1 MKRLQVLFIILF
13 TMLLT
18 YNVVAQEKWQLQNS
32 NFPATVTVTNFSPV
46 NDLVCWAG
54 GWFFSS
60 IPYQGYIRT
69 IDGGNT
75 WVCDTIPGIPDGI
88 TSQVFAID
96 ANTAY
101 IAVYVTTSSNS
112 KGIYKTTDGGNTWN
126 KQNAY
131 STALNGPGYIFFFDA
146 SNGVVIG
153 DPNLETYT
161 TTNGGQTWN
170 PVSMQ
175 PLSGESTII
184 GTSIAGYGNS
194 VWFHTSHR
202 MFRSTDR
209 GNTWTASPYD
219 PQHYSWVPCIAFQDE
234 NTGIYSLWHMYTNEK
249 IYRKTTNGGSSWTDF
264 SNTVLN
270 NITPTSINHIPGTM
284 ATYLISDGYGPTKG
298 SAATSDAGENWVLW
312 DTDNFGCWNIG
323 FSGVQSGWGCIGQTN
338 QVYKY
343 IGPPLPVP
351 VELTSFTATAN
362 DKEVI
367 LNWTTATELNNQGFE
382 IGRASSST
390 TPLQEDWGKI
400 GFVPGFGT
408 TTEPKSYS
416 YSDQSAISGTNY
428 YRLKQVDFDG
438 SYEYSDVVEVD
449 FKAFNSYV
457 LEQCYPNPFN
467 PTTTIGFG
475 LQNKSTVKITILNAI
490 GEEVA
495 VVLNEEREAGYHQVE
510 FNATNLPSGVYFYQ
524 LKAGEFISIKKMI
537 LLK

>member
-1 MKRLQVLFIILF
+1 
-13 TMLLT
+13 MLLT
-18 YNVVAQEKWQLQNS
+18 YNIVAQEKWQLQNS
-32 NFPATVTVTNFSPV
+32 NFPANVTVTNFSPV

-69 IDGGNT
+69 IDGGNS

-88 TSQVFAID
+88 TSQIFAID
-96 ANTAY
+96 ADTAY
-101 IAVYVTTSSNS
+101 IPVFVMSASNS

-170 PVSMQ
+170 PVSMPQ
-175 PLSGESTII
+175 ALAGEATII

-209 GNTWTASPYD
+209 GNTWIASPYN
-219 PQHYSWVPCIAFQDE
+219 PVYYSWVPCIAFQDE

-249 IYRKTTNGGSSWTDF
+249 IYRKTTNGGVTWDTL

-270 NITPTSINHIPGTM
+270 NITPTCINHIPGTM
-284 ATYLISDGYGPTKG
+284 ATYLISGGYGPTRG
-298 SAATSDAGENWVLW
+298 SAVTSDAGENWVLW

-323 FSGVQSGWGCIGQTN
+323 FSGIQSGWGCIDQTN

-343 IGPPLPVP
+343 VGPPLPVP

-362 DKEVI
+362 GKEVI
-367 LNWTTATELNNQGFE
+367 LNWTTATEINNQGFE
-382 IGRASSST
+382 IERSG
-390 TPLQEDWGKI
+390 DNINFNNI

-416 YSDQSAISGTNY
+416 YSDQSVNSGTFY
-428 YRLKQVDFDG
+428 YRLKQIDFDG
-438 SYEYSDVVEVD
+438 SFEYSEVVEIEITSPTE
-449 FKAFNSYV
+449 FILLQNF
-457 LEQCYPNPFN
+457 PNPFN

-475 LQNKSTVKITILNAI
+475 IQNKSNVKITIINAI

-495 VVLNEEREAGYHQVE
+495 IVLNEEREAGFHQVE
-510 FNATNLPSGVYFYQ
+510 FNASTLPSGVYFYQ
-524 LKAGEFISIKKMI
+524 LRAGSFVETKKML

>member
-18 YNVVAQEKWQLQNS
+18 YNVFAQEKWQLQNS
-32 NFPATVTVTNFSPV
+32 NFPANVTVTNFSPV

-112 KGIYKTTDGGNTWN
+112 KGIYKTIDGGNTWN

-131 STALNGPGYIFFFDA
+131 STALYGPGYIFFFDA

-170 PVSMQ
+170 PVSMPQ
-175 PLSGESTII
+175 ALGGEASII

-209 GNTWTASPYD
+209 GNTWAASPYD
-219 PQHYSWVPCIAFQDE
+219 PLYYSWVPCIAFQDE
-234 NTGIYSLWHMYTNEK
+234 NTGIYSLWHIYTNEK

-298 SAATSDAGENWVLW
+298 SAATYDAGENWVLW

-343 IGPPLPVP
+343 IGPPLPV
-351 VELTSFTATAN
+351 ELTSFTASVNESGIT
-362 DKEVI
+362 
-367 LNWTTATELNNQGFE
+367 LNWSTATEINNLGFE
-382 IGRASSST
+382 IQRSLEANEFFT
-390 TPLQEDWGKI
+390 I
-400 GFVPGFGT
+400 GFVEGHGT
-408 TTEPKSYS
+408 ITEQQNYS
-416 YSDQSAISGTNY
+416 YADRNLDDGNYY

-449 FKAFNSYV
+449 FRSFNSYL
-457 LEQCYPNPFN
+457 LEQNYPNPFN

-475 LQNKSTVKITILNAI
+475 IQNKSNVKITILNAI

-495 VVLNEEREAGYHQVE
+495 VVLNEEREAGYHKVE
-510 FNATNLPSGVYFYQ
+510 FNAATLPSGVYFYQ
-524 LKAGEFISIKKMI
+524 LKAGSFFETKKM
-537 LLK
+537 LLIK